1 MYKGYRKRFRE
12 PHNVWRKEILEMS
25 KVSVRVNRMKNRLDS
40 ISGLDGDY
48 VNEQLDYIERVLNI
62 YVDKI
67 DKYANED
74 EVNGTIF

>member
-1 MYKGYRKRFRE
+1 
-12 PHNVWRKEILEMS
+12 MS
-25 KVSVRVNRMKNRLDS
+25 KVSARINRMKTRLDS